1 MPKFQLTRD
10 LALFGIQG
18 SGKSTQSQILLTK
31 IDATLFYFGQAIRD
45 RISVGDDFS
54 KKLNKLNKQGLPQP
68 PKNLAIIIDDFF
80 ANHPSDRHFIFD
92 VPIRTLAQKPLFEKI
107 MQTKNR
113 EWAIIHFTLDDKT
126 AITRAQSQS
135 STNRNDT
142 SPEALATRIQV
153 FHQDQ
158 IPALQLFETEGKI
171 PIITIDAS
179 PSIEEIAQ
187 NLEAELLSKKFLKPI
202 S

>member
-10 LALFGIQG
+10 LAFFGIQG
-18 SGKSTQSQILLTK
+18 SGKSTQSQILLAK

-45 RISVGDDFS
+45 RILVDDDFS
-54 KKLNKLNKQGLPQP
+54 KKLNKLSKQGLPQP
-68 PKNLAIIIDDFF
+68 PENLAIIIDDFF

-107 MQTKNR
+107 MQAKNR
-113 EWAIIHFTLDDKT
+113 QWAIIIFTLDEKT
-126 AITRAQSQS
+126 AIARAQSQS

-142 SPEALATRIQV
+142 SPKALTTRIQV
-153 FHQDQ
+153 FHKDQ
-158 IPALQLFETEGKI
+158 FPALQLFEKEGKI
-171 PIITIDAS
+171 PIIKIDAS
-179 PSIEEIAQ
+179 PDIEEIAQ
-187 NLEAELLSKKFLKPI
+187 NLETELLSKKFIIP